1 MSDVSYRLSYG
12 RSVGRML
19 NVAPLVTR
27 NVSLASST
35 DASDGQAS
43 DLEKTALPVGIENN
57 ALAHIESESGAL
69 SVPRD
74 STETGTRTVAGWSRC
89 ASLLHDR
96 DEAKFKAWKEDV
108 DALLTFAAL
117 FSGVVT
123 AFIIQTYQLLQPDSA
138 SITALI
144 LAQVS
149 AQLSSFRTSSGF
161 LNSTYSPISVPSTF
175 QPPQSAVRVNALLYA
190 SLICSLSAAFMVIL
204 VKQWL
209 NQYTD
214 QLSDPSREAARLRQF
229 RHDGLLKWKV
239 PGIISLLPFILQVA
253 LALFFG
259 ALVQLLWHLQDTVA
273 LVATV
278 FVAAI
283 LLFCVITLILPSV
296 FVDCPY
302 RSAQAQ
308 EIFVVVNPAI
318 TVLSVCCSYLKQRI
332 RSALQQLGLVPP
344 SKDRRVSTEVSL
356 GIGDSWETRER
367 KVVKAQEGRLDLGV
381 VKAAGA
387 MLVSSATD
395 FDVFVQVLE
404 PCLSQLRGPGVFQ
417 ALYEILTMQES
428 AVHSHKHTLTDILP
442 AVHQFLD
449 LLIKFNK
456 KGDIKLQVM
465 ANRLFWDDW
474 GFKRAPTP
482 TQTHTLEAE
491 TLGRFRRLLWAFR
504 SGFYDPDVRVR
515 QLSNI
520 SKCLLDM
527 TNARAF
533 GIDGVRAIASCIP
546 ALILERDVEGTFE
559 AYHLLLTV
567 SGRLLKEQLW
577 IIQNDVREALSRLN
591 RIFNKGESSGWASKK
606 IMVRRGFILAI
617 IDDII
622 DLWQRTPG
630 LDLVPYA
637 VRKDLEAAGADVIRD
652 LDGPVFSFE
661 RSMVEDRIRFLRSVV
676 EVPGSR

>member
-1 MSDVSYRLSYG
+1 
-12 RSVGRML
+12 
-19 NVAPLVTR
+19 
-27 NVSLASST
+27 
-35 DASDGQAS
+35 
-43 DLEKTALPVGIENN
+43 
-57 ALAHIESESGAL
+57 
-69 SVPRD
+69 
-74 STETGTRTVAGWSRC
+74 
-89 ASLLHDR
+89 
-96 DEAKFKAWKEDV
+96 
-108 DALLTFAAL
+108 
-117 FSGVVT
+117 
-123 AFIIQTYQLLQPDSA
+123 
-138 SITALI
+138 
-144 LAQVS
+144 
-149 AQLSSFRTSSGF
+149 
-161 LNSTYSPISVPSTF
+161 
-175 QPPQSAVRVNALLYA
+175 
-190 SLICSLSAAFMVIL
+190 MVIL

-308 EIFVVVNPAI
+308 ESFVVVNPAI

-344 SKDRRVSTEVSL
+344 SKDRCVSAEVSL

-474 GFKRAPTP
+474 GFKLAPTP

-533 GIDGVRAIASCIP
+533 GIDGRLHSFLSILHALIQSSDIPGVRAIASCIP

-591 RIFNKGESSGWASKK
+591 RIFNKDESSGWASKK

-637 VRKDLEAAGADVIRD
+637 VRKDLEAAGADVIRH

-676 EVPGSR
+676 EVPGSG